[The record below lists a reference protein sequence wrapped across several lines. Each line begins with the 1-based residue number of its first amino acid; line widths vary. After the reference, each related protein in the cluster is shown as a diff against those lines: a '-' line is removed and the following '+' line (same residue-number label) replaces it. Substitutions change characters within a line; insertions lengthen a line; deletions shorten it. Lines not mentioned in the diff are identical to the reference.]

1 MNDEVISKLKEF
13 SKDFDKIRKQENRFN
28 IFEVM
33 GVESKEVTLHSNFL
47 AYLLSPISNH
57 GKGSLFLE
65 LFLKQAKQLESIK
78 ENVSRAEVVPE
89 YRLKPADDVYGRID
103 LLIKVSDNIS
113 VVIENKIYAY
123 DQERQLERYEKGTR
137 EPDKRIYI
145 IYLTL
150 DGRDPDEYTLGKLD
164 KEEVICL
171 SYKENILNWLT
182 DCLKEIIFDAE
193 LRETVRQYIEVI
205 KRITNQSKRSDI
217 VMEYAKVLKKNALE
231 IDFELLQES
240 IIALKAEAVLNLLNG
255 IKERFDKVID
265 DGTLYKKYSM
275 NPEFIVN
282 FFKVVVKGYVGFE
295 IILSDKLSIFIGLD
309 DYGNRKFF
317 YRFSLKDT
325 NRDSSLSNW
334 IRSRK
339 MTEDGYSDGAVT
351 FYRYF
356 QENLEFSSPAFPFKK
371 FLGDAGKEEIRK
383 FTDELLKKIQEDLG
397 TEI

>member
-78 ENVSRAEVVPE
+78 ENVNRAEVVPE
-89 YRLKPADDVYGRID
+89 YSLKRADDVYGRID
-103 LLIKVSDNIS
+103 LFIKVSENIS

-123 DQERQLERYEKGTR
+123 DQERQLERYKDGLSKEY
-137 EPDKRIYI
+137 EYVYI

-150 DGRDPDEYTLGKLD
+150 DGRDPDEYTSGKLEKKD
-164 KEEVICL
+164 VICL
-171 SYKENILNWLT
+171 SYKENILNWLA
-182 DCLKEIIFDAE
+182 DCLKEMIFDAE
-193 LRETVRQYIEVI
+193 LRETVRQYIAVI
-205 KRITNQSKRSDI
+205 KKIINQSKGSEI
-217 VMEYAKVLKKNALE
+217 IMEYAKVLRKNAAE

-240 IIALKAEAVLNLLNG
+240 ITALKAEAVLNLLNG
-255 IKERFDKVID
+255 IKERFDCEID
-265 DGTLYKKYSM
+265 LYGSINKKSFGLNVDTAIKYYRGWQIYLGFKANVSKNLSLFIAVDFASEWEHLFCQLIFQNETLKGQLKELWIK
-275 NPEFIVN
+275 PEDKFYQYYQAGELN
-282 FFKVVVKGYVGFE
+282 FK
-295 IILSDKLSIFIGLD
+295 
-309 DYGNRKFF
+309 
-317 YRFSLKDT
+317 
-325 NRDSSLSNW
+325 
-334 IRSRK
+334 
-339 MTEDGYSDGAVT
+339 
-351 FYRYF
+351 
-356 QENLEFSSPAFPFKK
+356 SPAFQSKK

-397 TEI
+397 TEIHLPLKTL